1 MERLTTAQAA
11 ARIGASRFAIHR
23 AKEKGLLNPIRDN
36 RGRYLFDTEEIDAL
50 AAQRAQPVA
59 QSLRNDAP
67 ADPAPDA
74 AQVEIAVLRDR
85 LADAEKR
92 ATDAEKRAA
101 VAAALALGKG
111 RLNPAKNAPYS
122 AILAYPHPRHQK
134 SARPAV
140 CRSGGSG
147 GASVRRFSLS
157 AGRVTLY
164 IVTHIQ
170 GMRHQ

>member
-36 RGRYLFDTEEIDAL
+36 RGRYLFDAEEIDAL

-59 QSLRNDAP
+59 QSLRDDAP

-74 AQVEIAVLRDR
+74 AQVEIAALRDR
-85 LADAEKR
+85 LADAERR

-101 VAAALALGKG
+101 VAEALAAE
-111 RLNPAKNAPYS
+111 RLERIEDLRIA
-122 AILAYPHPRHQK
+122 LT
-134 SARPAV
+134 
-140 CRSGGSG
+140 
-147 GASVRRFSLS
+147 
-157 AGRVTLY
+157 AGRWRWPW
-164 IVTHIQ
+164 
-170 GMRHQ
+170 GKAD

>member
-36 RGRYLFDTEEIDAL
+36 RGRYLFDAEEIDAL

-92 ATDAEKRAA
+92 AA
-101 VAAALALGKG
+101 VAEVLAAERLARIEDL
-111 RLNPAKNAPYS
+111 RIALT
-122 AILAYPHPRHQK
+122 
-134 SARPAV
+134 
-140 CRSGGSG
+140 
-147 GASVRRFSLS
+147 
-157 AGRVTLY
+157 AGRW
-164 IVTHIQ
+164 
-170 GMRHQ
+170 RWPWEPRD

>member
-36 RGRYLFDTEEIDAL
+36 RGRYLFDAEEIDAL

-74 AQVEIAVLRDR
+74 AQADVDALRDR

-92 ATDAEKRAA
+92 AA
-101 VAAALALGKG
+101 VAEALAAE
-111 RLNPAKNAPYS
+111 RLERIEDLRIA
-122 AILAYPHPRHQK
+122 LT
-134 SARPAV
+134 
-140 CRSGGSG
+140 
-147 GASVRRFSLS
+147 
-157 AGRVTLY
+157 AGRW
-164 IVTHIQ
+164 
-170 GMRHQ
+170 RWPWEKAD